1 MTAPVGRY
9 GYQRRAALAALWLGV
24 AGLVV
29 ARFLLLAAR
38 WVIRTVGPRALELV
52 GLTADRIAVVDLV
65 MDGPP
70 ATEDLDRPGVV
81 VGEVVS
87 VRYEDSKETVRS

>member
-1 MTAPVGRY
+1 MTAPAGRY
-9 GYQRRAALAALWLGV
+9 GYQRRASVAALWLGV
-24 AGLVV
+24 AGLVA
-29 ARFLLLAAR
+29 ARLLLLAAR
-38 WVIRTVGPRALELV
+38 WVIRTVGPRALALA
-52 GLTADRIAVVDLV
+52 GLTADRIAVLDLV

-70 ATEDLDRPGVV
+70 VEDPGGPVVV